1 MKKVHILKCH
11 NIQKNYTL
19 ENRIYTTKNKAL
31 NSRLKLIEYLANNHN
46 LNSEN
51 IEISWQDDDI
61 SILILDNI
69 FALEVKSYHVTSEV
83 SNYM

>member
-19 ENRIYTTKNKAL
+19 ENRVYTTKNKAL
-31 NSRLKLIEYLANNHN
+31 NSRLKLIEYLCIKHN

-51 IEISWQDDDI
+51 IEVSWQDDDI
-61 SILILDNI
+61 SILILDQI

-83 SNYM
+83 SKYM